1 MSYRIKSITD
11 LKREESEQKIRNMYK
26 YLNVPDTLAD
36 LLIEKYRDDIS
47 QLYSVATPETLS
59 KWMLK
64 QYWYEQH
71 PTKRR
76 IKKESSSA
84 YRMMLR

>member
-1 MSYRIKSITD
+1 MSNRIKSITN
-11 LKREESEQKIRNMYK
+11 LKRKESEQKIRNVYK

-36 LLIEKYRDDIS
+36 LLIEKYRDDIR

-76 IKKESSSA
+76 IKKESSS
-84 YRMMLR
+84 YRMMLH